1 MLFLKIYT
9 VYLSVL
15 FLFVIFHYCSIDD
28 KYTLIVK
35 QPKRA
40 TNKKRAASAII
51 DLLRGVVILFVLSVL
66 LHIIAT
72 LALSFDD
79 NYLLEH
85 KLNTYEHILITL
97 TNIIFIAAVVANQNI
112 HPSQTYGKRLLKV
125 RLVKQDGSSVTW
137 KCSFLRTL
145 LIIATCPF
153 IVLEFLLERNKMV
166 HDEIS
171 NTIIVQQVDETKE

>member
-1 MLFLKIYT
+1 MLFLKVYT
-9 VYLSVL
+9 VYFSVL
-15 FLFVIFHYCSIDD
+15 FLFVLFQYYSLDD

-35 QPKRA
+35 QPERA
-40 TNKKRAASAII
+40 TNRKRAASAII
-51 DLLRGVVILFVLSVL
+51 DFLRGIVILFVLSVL

-72 LALSFDD
+72 LVFSFNVND
-79 NYLLEH
+79 YPGH
-85 KLNTYEHILITL
+85 KLNTYEHTLITL

-125 RLVKQDGSSVTW
+125 RLVKQDGTCVTW

-171 NTIIVQQVDETKE
+171 NTIIVQQADETKE